1 MKKLIRYLL
10 IMSLLVL
17 AIVFY
22 SIGSINNLLILLI
35 IGFGFEVAFWLFA
48 FKDHRK
54 DKTKLT
60 RS

>member
-10 IMSLLVL
+10 ILSLLVL

-22 SIGSINNLLILLI
+22 SLGSINNLLILLI
-35 IGFGFEVAFWLFA
+35 IGFGLEVAFWLLA

-54 DKTKLT
+54 EKNKLT